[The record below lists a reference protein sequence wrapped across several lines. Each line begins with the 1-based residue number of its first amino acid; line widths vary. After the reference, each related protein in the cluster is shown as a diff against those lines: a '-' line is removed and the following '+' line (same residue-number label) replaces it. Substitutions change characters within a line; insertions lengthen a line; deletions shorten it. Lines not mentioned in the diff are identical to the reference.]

1 MLDQTVTQT
10 SAEPHQPHRTSSAS
24 DEDAG
29 FTLAWATTWPEVRE
43 AQRLRYRVF
52 AGEMGARVPS
62 RRHGL
67 DADEFDAYCDHLL
80 VREPADGAVV
90 GTYRVLAPDQAQAAG
105 GLYSDQEF
113 DLSPLAGLR
122 PRMAELGRACVD
134 ARFRHGGVV
143 LALWAALTRYMLAR
157 DLEWM
162 IGCCSLPL
170 RDEGGRTAAGLWH
183 ALRHTHLVE
192 PGLRVRPLLPFPVDS
207 FAADSRAEP
216 PPLLKGYL
224 RLGARVMGPP
234 AWDSDFGC
242 ADLPVLMRVADL
254 PTRYRNHFL
263 TPARVQN

>member
-1 MLDQTVTQT
+1 MLDQIVTHT
-10 SAEPHQPHRTSSAS
+10 SVWPYASYSGNWAAE
-24 DEDAG
+24 ENAG
-29 FTLAWATTWPEVRE
+29 FTVAWATTWPEVRE

-62 RRHGL
+62 QHHGL

-90 GTYRVLAPDQAQAAG
+90 GTYRVLTPDQALAAG
-105 GLYSDQEF
+105 GLYSDQAF
-113 DLSPLAGLR
+113 DLSPLDGLR

-143 LALWAALTRYMLAR
+143 LALWAALTRYMVSR

-162 IGCCSLPL
+162 MGCCSLPL
-170 RDEGGRTAAGLWH
+170 KDDGGSSAARLWH
-183 ALRHTHLVE
+183 ALSRTHLVE
-192 PGLRVRPLLPFPVDS
+192 PALRVKPSLPLPIDCYDAVS
-207 FAADSRAEP
+207 CVEP

-242 ADLPVLMRVADL
+242 ADLPVLMRLDDL
-254 PTRYRNHFL
+254 PTRYRNRLL
-263 TPARVQN
+263 TAVPAQN